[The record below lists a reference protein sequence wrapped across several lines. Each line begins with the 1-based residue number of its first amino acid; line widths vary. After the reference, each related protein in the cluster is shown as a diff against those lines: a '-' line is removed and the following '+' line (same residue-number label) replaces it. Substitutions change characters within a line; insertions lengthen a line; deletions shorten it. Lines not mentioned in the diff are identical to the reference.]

1 MYCSTQLAYTR
12 LVADIPDF
20 TRAAEK
26 NATALFNAHW
36 AVAMKHPDLAK
47 LAPLKAQLSQMYIE
61 GYKRGVH
68 DTTAAFVA
76 LKETQIV

>member
-1 MYCSTQLAYTR
+1 MAYTR

-20 TRAAEK
+20 TKAAEK

-36 AVAMKHPDLAK
+36 AVAMKQPDLQR
-47 LAPLKAQLSQMYIE
+47 LAPLKEQLSQMYIE
-61 GYKRGVH
+61 GYKRGVL

-76 LKETQIV
+76 LKEAPAA